1 MASKEYER
9 PLTVWGFLWSLPVT
23 LVGIAAVLLSLPSL
37 RLKEGMVIC
46 RSNRGL
52 AYLLL
57 TRRGFAAITLGRIL
71 IVTKDLSL
79 HLWHHEVEHARQ
91 AQRWGVL
98 FIPLYLVN
106 QARYGYRSNPFEVA
120 ARRVADSFKADN
132 PNIAELVID

>member
-9 PLTVWGFLWSLPVT
+9 PLTLWGFLWSLPVT

-37 RLKEGMVIC
+37 RSKEGMVIC

-71 IVTKDLSL
+71 IVTNDLSL

-91 AQRWGVL
+91 AQRWGVF
-98 FIPLYLVN
+98 FIPLYLIN

-120 ARRVADSFKADN
+120 ARRIADGFKADN
-132 PNIAELVID
+132 PDIAELLID